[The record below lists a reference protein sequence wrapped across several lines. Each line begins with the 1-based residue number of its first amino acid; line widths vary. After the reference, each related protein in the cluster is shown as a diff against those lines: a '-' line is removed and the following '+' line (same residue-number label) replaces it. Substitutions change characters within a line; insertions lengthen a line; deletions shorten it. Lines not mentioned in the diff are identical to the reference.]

1 MLKYSLAAIVN
12 ICAALGITALLHISA
27 GISFEVAYFSTL
39 LVIISSYYALQKRLA
54 RELEST
60 QQQVAEQDKQEDQAA
75 SKGVGVS
82 KFMLG
87 VQLSF
92 GLYRLLSYIVL
103 GLCVVVLIDL
113 GRFHIVGYVAGVL
126 VCLCSVVILRA
137 ARI

>member
-12 ICAALGITALLHISA
+12 ICVVLGITALLQISA

-60 QQQVAEQDKQEDQAA
+60 QQQAAEQDKQEAA

-113 GRFHIVGYVAGVL
+113 GYFHIVGYVAGVL
-126 VCLCSVVILRA
+126 VCLCSVVIL

>member
-1 MLKYSLAAIVN
+1 MLKYSWAAIVN
-12 ICAALGITALLHISA
+12 ICAALGITALLQISA

-60 QQQVAEQDKQEDQAA
+60 QQQVAEQDKQDQAA

>member
-12 ICAALGITALLHISA
+12 ICVVLGITALLHISA

-54 RELEST
+54 RELKST
-60 QQQVAEQDKQEDQAA
+60 QQQAAEQDKREAA

-113 GRFHIVGYVAGVL
+113 GYFHIVGYVAGVL
-126 VCLCSVVILRA
+126 VCLCSVVIL